1 MLLAL
6 VVLAGGVWLLQRP
19 TALSP
24 ESALGRQAQADRLG
38 LAGADRERYIAEPGG
53 SLEDEGAL
61 LQAMGDFYATRYT
74 YPTFQFD
81 QRWLLQA
88 AAQDALVQSRIPAGE
103 VIYERGES
111 PLTLDPTQFTSLGP
125 QPLQSDGCLNCFNY
139 GHVAGRTNV
148 IAVDPVDTSVAYFGS
163 DGGGVWKTTNC
174 CDANTVWTPT
184 TDDPLISTI
193 AIGDIIID
201 PNDHNT
207 IYAGTGDLRYGSFSF
222 GAAGLLKSTDAGAT
236 WTILGADEF
245 APPLPLDP
253 GMFPQYQAIGKV
265 QVDPNDSDTVIVG
278 AKTGVYFSYNGG
290 TDWTGPCLTNGF
302 TDERQDITGVLVHD
316 TGSSTDLYAAV
327 GTRGGGT
334 PVQPDLN
341 DRGANG
347 VYKTTIPVSGCPASW
362 TLLNS
367 GWPAGTGDGDP
378 ANDSIGRIDMAI
390 SPSNPLVLYA
400 QVGSGTSI
408 QSPLG
413 VWKTTNGGTSWT
425 QVATPGDFTGCGGGA
440 SQVWYNAGV
449 TVDPNNSEVVF
460 LSMIDVFRSVN
471 GGDTFTNLTCGY
483 AGGEDVHVDHHARA
497 FMGNSSADLLI
508 GSDGGV
514 YVTHNANAVDP
525 NAVAFTQM
533 NDSLSTIEFYS
544 GDITANFA
552 TAAQPGA
559 NAGAQDNGSS
569 VFVWN
574 DGMPDPEMWQLRKG
588 GDGMYARIEPAVGL
602 RWYQES
608 QNGSLAVST
617 TGAYGPQVNATGGWT
632 GDTLSFVFP
641 YEIYKYCDAPGPCT
655 HMIAGSNRVWETIL
669 GAIPASSWHANSPN
683 LTKGTLADR
692 SFINQLFYAPSD
704 QTIAIAGTNDG
715 NVQYGYALGQGIAN
729 SAIWVNVT
737 GSNAVLPN
745 RPILDVAI
753 DPENPWVGYAAVGG
767 FSQNTPSTPG
777 HVYQVTCT
785 TNCGSFT
792 WEDKSGN
799 LPNIPADSIIANPRF
814 PQQVFVG
821 TDWGLYFTDDIN
833 VAVPVWYRFQ
843 EGLPNVMIWDM
854 AVDRGDTTLALFT
867 RSRGAYVW
875 PLPDAPINPV
885 DYWVSLAP
893 NSTIDTLPGTTVV
906 HNFTLQNVGLENDSY
921 NLSVAGN
928 SWPTTLLT
936 SSPINVNSGLTATI
950 QVEVDVPHGTAGESD
965 DFTLT
970 ATSVASPTVS
980 ASVLGTTNSV
990 VEPGVAASAEDAAQS
1005 GVMGEVIT
1013 YTVTVTNT
1021 GNYTDSFTVE
1031 LGPSAYDTSLETTLV
1046 EDLGPGDSAT
1056 VEVYVT
1062 VGSALDDSVDVTF
1075 VSSLPGS
1082 LEASVTLTTTRI
1094 VIPGAAASADDTEQS
1109 AYEGEMVTYVV
1120 TVTNTGDYTDTY
1132 TVELGPSVYDTTLET
1147 TTVADLGP
1155 GESAAVEV
1163 YVTVGTA
1170 ASDSVTVT
1178 FVSGLDDSVTASVTL
1193 TTTSLGP
1200 SGFTIYLPVAVNN

>member
-1 MLLAL
+1 MSQKMRLPLGMLLAFVL
-6 VVLAGGVWLLQRP
+6 LAGGVWLLQRP

-38 LAGADRERYIAEPGG
+38 LTGSDRERYIAEPGG
-53 SLEDEGAL
+53 SAEDEGAL
-61 LQAMGDFYATRYT
+61 LQAMGDYYATRYT
-74 YPTFQFD
+74 YPTFRYD

-148 IAVDPVDTSVAYFGS
+148 IAVDPVDTSIAYLGS

-174 CDANTVWTPT
+174 CDENTVWEPT

-207 IYAGTGDLRYGSFSF
+207 IYAGTGDLRFGSFSF

-236 WTILGADEF
+236 WEVLGIEEF
-245 APPLPLDP
+245 APPLPVDP
-253 GMFPQYQAIGKV
+253 GGFPQYQAIGKV

-290 TDWTGPCLTNGF
+290 TDWTGPCLTNSF
-302 TDERQDITGVLVHD
+302 TDERQDTTGLLVHD

-334 PVQPDLN
+334 AVQPDLS

-347 VYKTTIPVSGCPASW
+347 VYKTTVPASGCPASW
-362 TLLNS
+362 TLLNN

-390 SPSNPLVLYA
+390 SPSNPLVVYA
-400 QVGSGTSI
+400 QVGSGASI

-413 VWKTTNGGTSWT
+413 VWRTTNGGTSWT
-425 QVATPGDFTGCGGGA
+425 QVATPADFTGCGGGA

-449 TVDPNNSEVVF
+449 TVDPNNSDVVF
-460 LSMIDVFRSVN
+460 LSMIDIFRSVN
-471 GGDTFTNLTCGY
+471 GGDTFVNLSCGY

-525 NAVAFTQM
+525 NTITFTQM

-552 TAAQPGA
+552 TSAEPGA

-569 VFVWN
+569 VYVWE
-574 DGMPDPEMWQLRKG
+574 DGLPDPEMWQLRKG
-588 GDGMYARIEPAVGL
+588 GDGMYARIEPALGL

-608 QNGSLAVST
+608 QNGSVAVSQ
-617 TGAYGPQVNATGGWT
+617 TGPYGSQINITGGWT
-632 GDTLSFVFP
+632 ADTLSFVFP

-655 HMIAGSNRVWETIL
+655 HMIAGSNRVWESIL
-669 GAIPASSWHANSPN
+669 GGIPSSSWLANSPN

-704 QTIAIAGTNDG
+704 QTIAIVGTNDG
-715 NVQYGYALGQGIAN
+715 NVQYGYGLGQGIAN
-729 SAIWVNVT
+729 SATWVNVT

-767 FSQNTPSTPG
+767 FEENTPSTPG
-777 HVYQVTCT
+777 HVYQVTCS
-785 TNCGSFT
+785 TNCAAFT

-821 TDWGLYFTDDIN
+821 TDWGLYFTDNIN
-833 VAVPVWYRFQ
+833 VEVPTWYRFQ

-875 PLPDAPINPV
+875 PLPDAPIIPV
-885 DYWVSLAP
+885 DYAVGLAP
-893 NSTIDTLPGTTVV
+893 NSTMDTLPGTTVV
-906 HNFTLQNVGLENDSY
+906 HTFILENQGLEDDSY
-921 NLSVAGN
+921 NLSVTGN
-928 SWPTTLLT
+928 TWPTTLLT
-936 SSPINVNSGLTATI
+936 SSPINVGAGVTATI
-950 QVEVDVPHGTAGESD
+950 QVEVDVPHGTAGDSD
-965 DFTLT
+965 SFTLT
-970 ATSVASPTVS
+970 ATSVTTPTVN
-980 ASVLGTTNSV
+980 ANVLGTTNSV
-990 VEPGVAASAEDAAQS
+990 VEPGAAASSDDTEQS
-1005 GVMGEVIT
+1005 GYEGDVIT

-1031 LGPSAYDTSLETTLV
+1031 LGPSVYVTTLETTTV
-1046 EDLGPGDSAT
+1046 EDLGPGESAT

-1062 VGSALDDSVDVTF
+1062 VGSA
-1075 VSSLPGS
+1075 
-1082 LEASVTLTTTRI
+1082 
-1094 VIPGAAASADDTEQS
+1094 
-1109 AYEGEMVTYVV
+1109 
-1120 TVTNTGDYTDTY
+1120 
-1132 TVELGPSVYDTTLET
+1132 
-1147 TTVADLGP
+1147 
-1155 GESAAVEV
+1155 
-1163 YVTVGTA
+1163 

-1178 FVSGLDDSVTASVTL
+1178 FVSELDETVEASVTL
-1193 TTTSLGP
+1193 TTTRLEP
-1200 SGFTIYLPVAVNN
+1200 PVEDFVIYLPVVIYNE